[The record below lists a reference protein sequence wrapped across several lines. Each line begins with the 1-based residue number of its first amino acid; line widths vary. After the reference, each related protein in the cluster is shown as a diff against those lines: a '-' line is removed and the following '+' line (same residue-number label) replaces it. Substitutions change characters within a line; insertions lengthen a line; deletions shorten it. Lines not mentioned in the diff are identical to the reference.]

1 VLGGAVVPRLE
12 ALLRDAAP
20 CIDCGIMYIALQ
32 PDHVHLFVAAPPTL
46 TQDQIM
52 LRLKGYTSRY
62 LRQEFATLHKMP
74 TLWTQSSFCGT
85 MGMVSSA
92 TIQRYIE
99 EQGGK

>member
-1 VLGGAVVPRLE
+1 
-12 ALLRDAAP
+12 
-20 CIDCGIMYIALQ
+20 
-32 PDHVHLFVAAPPTL
+32 
-46 TQDQIM
+46 M